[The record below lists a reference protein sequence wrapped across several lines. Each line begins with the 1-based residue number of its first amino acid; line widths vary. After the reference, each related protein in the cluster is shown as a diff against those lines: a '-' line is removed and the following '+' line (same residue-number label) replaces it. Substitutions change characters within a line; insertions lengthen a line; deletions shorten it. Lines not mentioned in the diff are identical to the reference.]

1 MSERQAHGT
10 GHLRRGEKGQTVPIV
25 VAQPYDGAIKAFAD
39 SGIKCGA

>member
-1 MSERQAHGT
+1 MSERQRTAQAIYDAVK
-10 GHLRRGEKGQTVPIV
+10 RATVPIV